1 VVHLLFLGVVVV
13 VVVPEQVLVLFALA
27 HASIVAL
34 FGVAGR
40 VLPRGLPPS
49 TGGPP
54 PGNGPTAPPAR
65 RGRPRGFRAVLAGPF
80 LPPPRRESAR
90 CFGPEG
96 PVSGCAGS
104 LGPIGSFSGG

>member
-40 VLPRGLPPS
+40 VLPRGLPP
-49 TGGPP
+49 
-54 PGNGPTAPPAR
+54 PPAAPLR
-65 RGRPRGFRAVLAGPF
+65 KTALPPLRPGGGVRTGFGPSSRGRFFLPLDGIGPLLRPRGTGFGVCGVVGADRVVLRG
-80 LPPPRRESAR
+80 
-90 CFGPEG
+90 
-96 PVSGCAGS
+96 
-104 LGPIGSFSGG
+104 